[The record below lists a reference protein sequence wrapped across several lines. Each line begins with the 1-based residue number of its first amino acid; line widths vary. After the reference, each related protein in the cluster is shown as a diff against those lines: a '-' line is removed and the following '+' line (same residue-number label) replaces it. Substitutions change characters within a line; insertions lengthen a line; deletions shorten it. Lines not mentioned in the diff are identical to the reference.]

1 MGRWVCT
8 MMEGSKGIRIRKG
21 IMREINSGI
30 IKIIR
35 NLNRTSLAHFNESA
49 LAPTSLLNRWIHSF
63 IELKVF
69 GNQKHHY
76 FDWFK
81 KLINVNRLNIDSL
94 VGSIIGDGD
103 DWWLMN
109 AFGSRYLFT
118 LLALSL
124 YKESHVSFK
133 KSPIKIVH
141 CLNVDQIADA
151 LFWYGVFW
159 IRSYLYYMTDSL
171 IWFIILTIEP
181 IFKWFYS
188 NYWRFMIW
196 KMDQG
201 QI

>member
-118 LLALSL
+118 LPALSL
-124 YKESHVSFK
+124 YKESHVFK
-133 KSPIKIVH
+133 K
-141 CLNVDQIADA
+141 IAYQNCT
-151 LFWYGVFW
+151 LSKC
-159 IRSYLYYMTDSL
+159 RSDCRCIIL
-171 IWFIILTIEP
+171 IWGLLDSVVLILYD
-181 IFKWFYS
+181 WFLDLIHNP
-188 NYWRFMIW
+188 NYRAYI
-196 KMDQG
+196 
-201 QI
+201 